1 MAAGAQERTEKP
13 TPKKIQKSRS
23 EGRLDKSREI
33 VNLASLAGG
42 AIGLWIGLVIIYHST
57 RTMLET
63 LWANGFS
70 IATGDDI
77 SNTLMISAIKHFS
90 IMAAPPMFMSLL
102 FAVAANIHQNKGF
115 IFVWKNL
122 FKFDL
127 DQLNFINGLK
137 RLFSL
142 RSSVELLKST
152 IKFGAV
158 SYALYSV
165 FTGEF
170 HLFIPTIMQEPIE
183 IAKTAG
189 HASALMFIR
198 VILVML
204 ILSYFDMKYQKWQY
218 IKDLMMTKQE
228 VKEEQRQAEG
238 DPRIKARIRS
248 KQMELARRRMLAQ
261 VPKATVVI
269 TNPTHF
275 AVALLYKPKEMEAPK
290 VVAKGI
296 DHMAQKIIKIAR
308 HYGVPIVHNPPLAR
322 ALYRYVPLEGFIPV
336 VLYKAVAKVLAYIY
350 QQRKKQIL

>member
-13 TPKKIQKSRS
+13 TPKKIQKARS

-33 VNLASLAGG
+33 INLASLAGG
-42 AIGLWIGLVIIYHST
+42 AIGLWIGLIIIYHST
-57 RTMLET
+57 KTMLET

-70 IATGDDI
+70 
-77 SNTLMISAIKHFS
+77 LAIREDFTNALVIGAVKHFS
-90 IMAAPPMFMSLL
+90 IMIALPMFMSLL
-102 FAVAANIHQNKGF
+102 FAVGANVYQNKGLVL
-115 IFVWKNL
+115 VWKNL

-127 DQLNFINGLK
+127 SQLDLINGLK

-142 RSSVELLKST
+142 RSSVEFLKSV

-158 SYALYSV
+158 AYALYSV
-165 FTGEF
+165 FLGES

-198 VILVML
+198 VILIML
-204 ILSYFDMKYQKWQY
+204 ILSYLDMRYQKWQY

-228 VKEEQRQAEG
+228 VKEEHRQAEG
-238 DPRIKARIRS
+238 DPRVKARIRS

-290 VVAKGI
+290 VVAKGL
-296 DHMAQKIIKIAR
+296 DYMAQKIIKIAR

-322 ALYRYVPLEGFIPV
+322 ALYKYVPLEGFIPV
-336 VLYKAVAKVLAYIY
+336 ALYKAVAKVLAYIY
-350 QQRKKQIL
+350 QQKRRQVL